1 MSGYSRTTESKMQYN
16 AGGPYYHVCT
26 SHLETDIYFR
36 NKEEMDLALNII
48 AIAVFASGCRLLAFA
63 IMSNHFHFVIEGTI
77 EQCMLFFE
85 HFHSKLTVLM
95 TTLGRKELADRC
107 EPKFI
112 CVKDLWQLKD
122 LIAYVV
128 RNPFVAMKD
137 VNMFSYKWCSGYLY
151 FNSMLPDLP
160 KGERV
165 ADLSLAKRR
174 AFSRSRTGEV
184 DDRILAVDGIACASC
199 FVDYNRV
206 EAFFDDARDYQ
217 HWLLKNVDAQVE
229 TATLVGDRIV
239 LDDHEM
245 WDVVYRLCRTTY
257 DVKTPK
263 DLSQENKLGLARTLK
278 QKYCAT
284 NSQIARCLGLMLSLV
299 DQLFPLGAKEKR

>member
-1 MSGYSRTTESKMQYN
+1 MGYSRIHESKRQYA

-63 IMSNHFHFVIEGTI
+63 IMSNHFHFVLEGTL
-77 EQCMLFFE
+77 EQCILFFDQ
-85 HFHSKLTVLM
+85 FHSKLTVMM
-95 TTLGRKELADRC
+95 TTLSRKELADQC
-107 EPKFI
+107 EAKYI

-128 RNPFVAMKD
+128 RNPFAAMKD
-137 VNMFSYKWCSGYLY
+137 VNMFSYRWCSGYLY
-151 FNSMLPDLP
+151 FNSMLPYLP

-165 ADLSLAKRR
+165 ADMSLAKRR

-184 DDRILAVDGIACASC
+184 DGRILAVDGIACASC
-199 FVDYNRV
+199 FVDYKRA
-206 EAFFDDARDYQ
+206 EAFFDNARDFQ
-217 HWLLKNVDAQVE
+217 HWLLKNVDSQVE
-229 TATLVGDRIV
+229 TAILVGEKIL
-239 LDDHEM
+239 LDDHDM
-245 WDVVYRLCRTTY
+245 WEVVYKLCRNEY
-257 DVKTPK
+257 GVSEPK
-263 DLSQENKLGLARTLK
+263 LLSQEKKITLARTLK

-284 NSQIARCLGLMLSLV
+284 NAQIARCLGLLASLV
-299 DQLFPLGAKEKR
+299 DQLFPMSAK